1 MIAPL
6 LQDFVLELTTW
17 FRRVIWFLGFTA
29 ATTASV
35 PLFLVTAALAAVFE
49 LVYNVTNARAYW
61 EAVHQYGA
69 QGGWHKALSLQS
81 HSLDI
86 FFCRKISLT
95 ALTFCSKS
103 VWLSPIAYADHI
115 DLGNIDYVSRVSA
128 LPEVEEVEQGEPY
141 TGTWRYVLGLPPP
154 GTL

>member
-17 FRRVIWFLGFTA
+17 FRRAIWFLGFTA

-69 QGGWHKALSLQS
+69 QGGWHRPDTASRQMGTCCGETRTFY
-81 HSLDI
+81 LDI
-86 FFCRKISLT
+86 
-95 ALTFCSKS
+95 
-103 VWLSPIAYADHI
+103 
-115 DLGNIDYVSRVSA
+115 
-128 LPEVEEVEQGEPY
+128 
-141 TGTWRYVLGLPPP
+141 
-154 GTL
+154 

>member
-1 MIAPL
+1 MSTK
-6 LQDFVLELTTW
+6 FCN
-17 FRRVIWFLGFTA
+17 FL
-29 ATTASV
+29 
-35 PLFLVTAALAAVFE
+35 
-49 LVYNVTNARAYW
+49 
-61 EAVHQYGA
+61 
-69 QGGWHKALSLQS
+69 
-81 HSLDI
+81 
-86 FFCRKISLT
+86 SLT

-128 LPEVEEVEQGEPY
+128 LPEVEQEPY

>member
-86 FFCRKISLT
+86 F
-95 ALTFCSKS
+95 
-103 VWLSPIAYADHI
+103 
-115 DLGNIDYVSRVSA
+115 
-128 LPEVEEVEQGEPY
+128 
-141 TGTWRYVLGLPPP
+141 
-154 GTL
+154 